1 MAGALAHGD
10 RRRHEGDEDEHEAEP
25 ESRRHP
31 FQQSARRT
39 AGLIPR
45 TGCSVPTM
53 RRLLLLVAVLV
64 FVDTMLYAAL
74 TPLLPH
80 FAHALGLSK
89 LRSGMLVA
97 AYPAGALV
105 GGLPGGAAAAR
116 LGPRRAVIVG
126 LVGMGLASVGFAVAG
141 GFWGL
146 FAARLLQ
153 GFGSAFTWAG
163 AFSWLLAAA
172 PRERRGALIGSAMG
186 AAVFGALFGPVI
198 GAAAALAGR
207 EAIFLGLAGLSVVL
221 IAATLRLEPAAVEH
235 PSAAAIGR
243 AVRDFRFNAGLG
255 LMALASLLFGIL
267 AVLGPLRLAAAGWG
281 AAAIG
286 GVWLVGAALE
296 TVASP
301 LVGRLIDVR
310 GKLVPVRVALACG
323 TLLAL
328 GLAAGPRPL
337 LYVPLIVLSAAAFGV
352 LFTPAFAL
360 IADGAEN
367 VALPQGMAFGFMSAA
382 WATGAFIGPAAG
394 GAIADAT
401 GDWIPF
407 VLGALACAATLAVA
421 RRASD
426 HVGAAVVV
434 DRLPRDAAGVRG
446 K

>member
-1 MAGALAHGD
+1 
-10 RRRHEGDEDEHEAEP
+10 
-25 ESRRHP
+25 
-31 FQQSARRT
+31 
-39 AGLIPR
+39 
-45 TGCSVPTM
+45 M

-80 FAHALGLSK
+80 FAHEFSLSK
-89 LRSGMLVA
+89 LRSGILVA

-126 LVGMGLASVGFAVAG
+126 LAGMGLASLGFALAG

-172 PRERRGALIGSAMG
+172 PRERRGRLLGSAMG

-207 EAIFLGLAGLSVVL
+207 TPIFSALAGLSVVL
-221 IAATLRLEPAAVEH
+221 VAATLRLEPAPVEH
-235 PSAAAIGR
+235 PSAAAMGR
-243 AVRDFRFNAGLG
+243 ALRDYRFAAGLG

-267 AVLGPLRLAAAGWG
+267 AVLGPLHLSAAGWG

-286 GVWLVGAALE
+286 AVWLTAAALE

-301 LVGRLIDVR
+301 LVGRLIDRR
-310 GKLVPVRVALACG
+310 GRLLPVRVSLAFG
-323 TLLAL
+323 TALAL

-337 LYVPLIVLSAAAFGV
+337 FYAPLIVLSGAAFGV
-352 LFTPAFAL
+352 LFTPGFAL
-360 IADGAEN
+360 IADGAEI
-367 VALPQGMAFGFMSAA
+367 VGLPQGMAFGFMSAA
-382 WATGAFIGPAAG
+382 WAVGAFVGPAAG
-394 GAIADAT
+394 GAIAGAT
-401 GDWIPF
+401 GDWIPY
-407 VLGALACAATLAVA
+407 VLGAGLCAVGFALA
-421 RRASD
+421 RPASD

-434 DRLPRDAAGVRG
+434 DRLAGDAAGVRG
-446 K
+446 E